1 MAENA
6 LWHSNDYF
14 GREDD
19 NVKGVLIGIFAGI
32 VSGMGI
38 GGGMVLIP
46 ALVFFLGAEQHLA
59 QCVNLYYFIPTAA
72 ASLFVHVK
80 NKNVKYKKIG
90 FIILS
95 GIPFS
100 LLGAYLALMT
110 KGEILGKIFG
120 GFLLALGIKE
130 AYCGFTNKK

>member
-1 MAENA
+1 MKEI
-6 LWHSNDYF
+6 
-14 GREDD
+14 
-19 NVKGVLIGIFAGI
+19 LIGIFAGI

-38 GGGMVLIP
+38 GGGMILIP
-46 ALVFFLGAEQHLA
+46 SLVFFMGAQQHAA

-80 NKNVKYKKIG
+80 NKNVEYKKIG

-110 KGEILGKIFG
+110 KGEILTKIFG
-120 GFLLALGIKE
+120 GFLVALGIKE
-130 AYCGFTNKK
+130 AYYGFTNKK